1 MLGCRAVGQGHLR
14 LAQEK
19 YDYDQGLFV
28 TA

>member
-1 MLGCRAVGQGHLR
+1 LVGQGHLR